1 MSSILSNDLREPLL
15 ETAVPFGITD
25 AENAVVETSS
35 NNDEDDDT
43 ALENNPSYMTWFDC
57 FVIWT
62 ILPVLLWV
70 DFSMALVIHDKD
82 NDAAASSAASAINV
96 RLVQV
101 SILLFIVASYMYRKT
116 IQDWRVSHAVLVLMP
131 EILMDLVLLLILF
144 GHLMTAFRALL
155 CSIFG
160 LSVFVLVY
168 NVRVLCKKEQKT
180 EEGDSRETSK
190 HLQVV

>member
-1 MSSILSNDLREPLL
+1 MSSTLSSDLREPLL
-15 ETAVPFGITD
+15 EIAIPFGLTD
-25 AENAVVETSS
+25 AEDAVVETSS
-35 NNDEDDDT
+35 TNDEVDT

-57 FVIWT
+57 FVIWA

-82 NDAAASSAASAINV
+82 NDDASSVAPAINV

-144 GHLMTAFRALL
+144 GHLMTAFRSLL

-160 LSVFVLVY
+160 LSMFVLIY
-168 NVRVLCKKEQKT
+168 NVRVLCKKEEKA
-180 EEGDSRETSK
+180 EEGDWRETSK